1 MNPKTMYVKRAG
13 HPDARVLINEADFDP
28 DTETLWTEAESS
40 AETPAAPES
49 AAPAK
54 TKAKRN

>member
-1 MNPKTMYVKRAG
+1 MNPKTMYVKRVG
-13 HPDARVLINEADFDP
+13 HPDTRVLVNDADFDP

-40 AETPAAPES
+40 AETPAAPENPE
-49 AAPAK
+49 PAK